1 MKGTCIGGVPMKQDP
16 VPSAPSLV
24 LLAAVVAFQ
33 LAQGRCASD
42 VELMAAFFVT
52 LGDNLALLSTQ
63 LP

>member
-1 MKGTCIGGVPMKQDP
+1 MKQDP

>member
-1 MKGTCIGGVPMKQDP
+1 MSQTP
-16 VPSAPSLV
+16 VPNAPTLV
-24 LLAAVVAFQ
+24 LLSAVVALQ
-33 LAQGRCASD
+33 LAQERSAAD